1 MCRFLILI
9 ILILG
14 YGRTCSSWTPQEVVQ
29 RLNRDMELELNIY
42 MDCGDIDILVDHAG
56 VSNLQLNSLY
66 EQRKLMGRFSE
77 RALIIACLRET
88 KGNRTL
94 RALKELLWGLQ
105 HLPILYILN
114 SEMDFYFEKA
124 LQNGFLHT
132 LALNSMNGSLY
143 TYTPYPKIQIHQL
156 EQIENFYKLTALK
169 NLQGIAVNITG
180 ETMTP
185 RCFHYNNRQG
195 EKVYAG
201 YMYKLVKGFIKAYN
215 GTERMAYANEEV
227 IPYEELKS
235 ELLSGHIDMMPR
247 IIHIL
252 EWQYFYRSYILY
264 NIKTFIIVPWA
275 EPLPKSLY
283 FLKPFVWT
291 AWLTVMGSLIYSSIM
306 IWRLKHRQKD
316 ASTLSSNFLDVLQ
329 WLFQLPVSHNW
340 HYKLGLH
347 RVIAFL
353 VLFTVG
359 FILTNLYLAQ
369 LSSFLTTG
377 LFKKQLNTFQD
388 LFRENRTLILESFD
402 IEVLH
407 NMTRD
412 KLIQPEFENI
422 VVSTSIAE
430 VFSHRKSLNTTYVYT
445 AYEDRIEFELYQQK
459 YLRVPIFKRLNDIY
473 DQRPVF
479 VALRHGLPYVELFN
493 DYLHRIWESGI
504 LAKFQSETLNEGISS
519 GEISFRHSTSRE
531 IHVFDMEFYYFAYIL
546 LGVGWSISIIVFM
559 VEKRDL
565 LWRINVFNGVLQK

>member
-1 MCRFLILI
+1 LGFIMCHFLLLI

-14 YGRTCSSWTPQEVVQ
+14 YGSASKSWTSKEIVQ
-29 RLNRDMELELNIY
+29 RLNRDNDLQLNIY
-42 MDCGDIDILVDHAG
+42 MDCLDTDIWVDQEI
-56 VSNLQLNSLY
+56 VSNLQLNSLHA
-66 EQRKLMGRFSE
+66 QPKLMGRFSE
-77 RALIIACLRET
+77 KALIIACLKEAT
-88 KGNRTL
+88 GNRTL
-94 RALKELLWGLQ
+94 NGLKELLWGLQ
-105 HLPILYILN
+105 NLPILYILN
-114 SEMDFYFEKA
+114 SEMDLYFEQA
-124 LQNGFLHT
+124 LQKGFLHV
-132 LALNSMNGSLY
+132 LALNLINGSLY
-143 TYTPYPKIQIHQL
+143 TYEPYPKIQIHQL
-156 EQIENFYKLTALK
+156 EEIEKFYNLTRLK

-195 EKVYAG
+195 KKVYAG
-201 YMYKLVKGFIKAYN
+201 YMYKLLKEFINNYN
-215 GTERMAYANEEV
+215 GTERMAYANEET
-227 IPYEELKS
+227 IDYEELKT
-235 ELLSGHIDMMPR
+235 ELLMGHIDMMPR

-252 EWQYFYRSYILY
+252 NWQYFYRSYILY
-264 NIKTFIIVPWA
+264 NIKTHIIVPWA

-291 AWLTVMGSLIYSSIM
+291 AWITIMASLIYAAIM

-316 ASTLSSNFLDVLQ
+316 ASTLSACVLDVLQ
-329 WLFQLPVSHNW
+329 WFFSLPVSHNW

-347 RVIAFL
+347 RVLAFL

-377 LFKKQLNTFQD
+377 LFKKQLNSFQD

-402 IEVLH
+402 REVLH
-407 NMTRD
+407 NLTRD
-412 KLIQPEFENI
+412 GLIQPEFENI
-422 VVSTSIAE
+422 VLTVSIAE

-445 AYEDRIEFELYQQK
+445 AYEDRIEYELYQQK
-459 YLRVPIFKRLNDIY
+459 YLRVPIFKKLDDIY

-493 DYLHRIWESGI
+493 DYLKRIWESGI
-504 LAKFQSETLNEGISS
+504 LLKFQSDTLNEGISS
-519 GEISFRHSTSRE
+519 GEISFRHSKSRE

-546 LGVGWSISIIVFM
+546 LSIGWSISIFVFL
-559 VEKRDL
+559 VEKRGF
-565 LWRINVFNGVLQK
+565 I

>member
-1 MCRFLILI
+1 LGFIMCRFLILI

-14 YGRTCSSWTPQEVVQ
+14 YGRACSSWTPQEVVQ
-29 RLNRDMELELNIY
+29 RLNRDMKLELNIY
-42 MDCGDIDILVDHAG
+42 MDCAEMDILVDQEE
-56 VSNLQLNSLY
+56 VSNLLLNSLY
-66 EQRKLMGRFSE
+66 EQPKLMGRFSE
-77 RALIIACLRET
+77 RTLIIACLKEAT
-88 KGNRTL
+88 GKQTLKGL
-94 RALKELLWGLQ
+94 IELLWGLQ

-114 SEMDFYFEKA
+114 SEMNFYFEHS
-124 LQNGFLHT
+124 LQKGFLHV
-132 LALNSMNGSLY
+132 LALNSINGSLY

-156 EQIENFYKLTALK
+156 EQMEKYYKITTLK

-195 EKVYAG
+195 KKVYGG
-201 YMYKLVKGFIKAYN
+201 YMYKLVKGFINAYN
-215 GTERMAYANEEV
+215 GTERMAFANEEV
-227 IPYEELKS
+227 IPYDELKS
-235 ELLSGHIDMMPR
+235 ELLNGHIDIMPR

-264 NIKTFIIVPWA
+264 NIKTFMIVPWA
-275 EPLPKSLY
+275 EPLAKSLY

-291 AWLTVMGSLIYSSIM
+291 AWITIIASLIYSSIM
-306 IWRLKHRQKD
+306 LWRLKYRQQD
-316 ASTLSSNFLDVLQ
+316 ASTISSSFLDVLQ
-329 WLFQLPVSHNW
+329 WFFLLPVSHNW

-377 LFKKQLNTFQD
+377 LFKKQLNSFQD
-388 LFRENRTLILESFD
+388 VFRENRTLLLESFD
-402 IEVLH
+402 TEVLR

-422 VVSTSIAE
+422 IQSTSIADL
-430 VFSHRKSLNTTYVYT
+430 FYHRKNLNTTYVYM
-445 AYEDRIEFELYQQK
+445 AYEDRIEFELHQQK
-459 YLRVPIFKRLNDIY
+459 YLRVPIFKRLHEIY

-479 VALRHGLPYVELFN
+479 VALRHGLPYAELFN
-493 DYLHRIWESGI
+493 DYLQRIWESGI
-504 LAKFQSETLNEGISS
+504 LAKFQSDTLSEGISS
-519 GEISFRHSTSRE
+519 GEISFRHSTARE
-531 IHVFDMEFYYFAYIL
+531 IHVFDMEFYYFTYIL
-546 LGVGWSISIIVFM
+546 LGIGWLISIIIFL
-559 VEKRDL
+559 VEKMGF
-565 LWRINVFNGVLQK
+565 I